1 MTRGPL
7 STQCLHREGKKR
19 NHTPTVSTYGVE
31 CTVCVCVCGCVNGT
45 DADTTVYKTNLSLCG
60 AHMFVEENK

>member
-1 MTRGPL
+1 MTHDTL

-31 CTVCVCVCGCVNGT
+31 GTVCECVFVCVSV
-45 DADTTVYKTNLSLCG
+45 
-60 AHMFVEENK
+60 